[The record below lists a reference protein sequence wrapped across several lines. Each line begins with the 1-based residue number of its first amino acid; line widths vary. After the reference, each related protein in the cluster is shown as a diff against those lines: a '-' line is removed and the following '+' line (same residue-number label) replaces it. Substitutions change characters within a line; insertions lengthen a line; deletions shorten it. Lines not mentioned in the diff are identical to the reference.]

1 VLPTEFTYKKRDS
14 KMKILGT
21 TKKTA
26 LALFLLVLS
35 VTSLLSAKANAD
47 TLTITLV
54 SPVQTAAPGATLS
67 FFATVLAP
75 STNAGTLFL
84 NVADYTTNGG
94 MALDP
99 TPFFENYPF
108 TLDPGASAS
117 GLLFTLTVP
126 ADEAVGIYLGS
137 FRILGG
143 STGFSGENLGG
154 ANFEV
159 DVPASAVPEPG
170 SILLLMTGLPGVAV
184 LVRSKRHL
192 FTGQN
197 G

>member
-1 VLPTEFTYKKRDS
+1 M
-14 KMKILGT
+14 KMLGT

-35 VTSLLSAKANAD
+35 VSSLLSAKAYAD
-47 TLTITLV
+47 TLTITLA
-54 SPVQTAAPGATLS
+54 SPVQTAAPGANLS
-67 FFATVLAP
+67 FYATVLAP
-75 STNAGTLFL
+75 SSNGKTLFL
-84 NVADYTTNGG
+84 NAADFTTNGN

-99 TPFFENYPF
+99 NPFFDNFPF
-108 TLDPGASAS
+108 TLAPGASAS
-117 GLLFTLTVP
+117 GLLFTLTLP
-126 ADEAVGIYLGS
+126 ANEPVGIYSGS

-143 STGFSGENLGG
+143 SSMSALSNLGG
-154 ANFEV
+154 VNFEV
-159 DVPASAVPEPG
+159 DVPAIRPVPEPG

-192 FTGQN
+192 FARNN